1 MFDRLRRVMKE
12 KNKTQ
17 KERKR
22 RRNRDIVEMRN
33 NSIFSAKLNRDLNI
47 IGTLLMDSDITSIE
61 VETSQE
67 NIPRLDSAMYGYEM
81 AEFDVSKDDTRY
93 TISNKNSSKC
103 RDSICC

>member
-1 MFDRLRRVMKE
+1 MFDRFRRVMKE

-81 AEFDVSKDDTRY
+81 AEFDVSKDDIRY
-93 TISNKNSSKC
+93 TISNKRISL
-103 RDSICC
+103 

>member
-1 MFDRLRRVMKE
+1 MFDRLRRGMKE

-93 TISNKNSSKC
+93 TISNKRISL
-103 RDSICC
+103 